1 MICHFHPGVS
11 RNSDRNYVVMEVRGN
26 LLKDHCRDPLDPVTK
41 SLKFN
46 MEPGYPKKT
55 TNQAIRVL
63 FVDTSHC
70 SSLQVDGRS
79 SEWLTQKN
87 VSCLLFKTM
96 SSERERES
104 HSMSLF
110 FAGFSEIVCWY
121 QHNFTGWWF
130 GTFFIFPYIGN
141 SNPNSQLPF
150 IFFRRVGIPPTSFKT
165 NLLVAA
171 EVFSPMPGWTCW
183 AAESMERFQA
193 PGAPRSRQSSA
204 KLVNWSVASWECFEN
219 MESYIYIFY
228 YILL

>member
-1 MICHFHPGVS
+1 MGAAQNDWPKRTCHVCYS
-11 RNSDRNYVVMEVRGN
+11 K
-26 LLKDHCRDPLDPVTK
+26 LWA
-41 SLKFN
+41 
-46 MEPGYPKKT
+46 
-55 TNQAIRVL
+55 Q
-63 FVDTSHC
+63 
-70 SSLQVDGRS
+70 
-79 SEWLTQKN
+79 
-87 VSCLLFKTM
+87 
-96 SSERERES
+96 RERES

-171 EVFSPMPGWTCW
+171 EVFSPTPGWTCW

-219 MESYIYIFY
+219 MESYIYILL
-228 YILL
+228 YIIIAIMTWDVYTISWHLEGQSNPLQLAII